1 MRLSGP
7 TIPASNPVEITF
19 NGRKLQAYE
28 GESIAAALSAHDILA
43 LRTTA
48 DGLERGLW
56 CGMGACFDCV
66 VTVDGRIGERA
77 CMTRVRAGM
86 VIESAPP
93 ATLAAATPLAPLP
106 TRGALE
112 ERHCDVLVIGAG
124 PGGLAAAVAAGRMEL
139 HVTVLDERAQ
149 VGGQFYKPLAPSQR
163 FIDRGKIDS
172 QMRAGSALERE
183 ARTIGVKI
191 ESGATV
197 WGAFSPTDIGVLIG
211 ERAVVYRP
219 KRVVLA
225 PGAIER
231 PVPIP
236 GWTLPGVMTT
246 GALQTLA
253 RAYRV
258 SPGKRVLVAGNG
270 PLNLQLALELIA
282 GGVDVVGVVETA
294 RPPWQRNLLDSLR
307 LAVHGADLLRDGL
320 GYLARLRGAG
330 VPVYWRHA
338 VVEAR
343 GDAQFREAV
352 IMQLDAKGNP
362 LPGTEK
368 TLSADVLTLGHGFI
382 PSVEIAR
389 ALGCRLKFSERH
401 IGYLTVE
408 TGDEGRTTVPGIYA
422 IGDGA
427 DLGGARVAHWR
438 GQIAGLTVA
447 EVLGRS
453 MARAGIGK
461 ALDELEHALH
471 FQRALWRLFDAPP
484 FSPEGIAADTIVC
497 RCESVTAGAI
507 RQVFDE
513 GFTTIGAVKRHTRCG
528 MGRCQGRYCAP
539 VTARM
544 VQAASGIA
552 PGPLALFAPRPP
564 IRPVPIAALAI
575 ERPEWS
581 GHKAVHVG
589 ADGSVDE
596 AEGSAAPVAVPA
608 HTGTPMPRMV
618 RILREPLAPNEAHAD
633 VVVIG
638 GGAVGTCCAY
648 YLAEAGVDV
657 VVLER
662 DELNLQASGANA
674 GSLHVQLLSFD
685 FGPKAQAGGYPAS
698 DTLPLGPA
706 AVQLW
711 HDLQARS
718 GESFEIQTGG
728 GLMVAETE
736 EQMRFLEAKI
746 ARERSFGIDAELLD
760 ANALQRLAPGLSER
774 LIGAEFCAAE
784 GKINPMRATY
794 SVARRARTLGARFAI
809 GAEVQAIESTT
820 EGYLIRTARGA
831 VLARRI
837 VNAAGPWAA
846 RVAAMVGLRNLPVRG
861 APLQMIVTEP
871 APRLLNHLVAHA
883 DRHLSLKQADAGGFI
898 IGGGWTAGTDPT
910 TGFSR
915 PLRSSIEGNL
925 WVAQRVV
932 PALDRLRMVRAWA
945 AMNVNIDG
953 APILGEAPGHPGFF
967 NCVTSNGYTL
977 APIVG
982 KITADLLRT
991 GRSDIAIEPYTL
1003 ERFE

>member
-1 MRLSGP
+1 MRLTGP

-28 GESIAAALSAHDILA
+28 GESIAAALSAHDIVA
-43 LRTTA
+43 LRRTA
-48 DGLERGLW
+48 SGSERGLW
-56 CGMGACFDCV
+56 CGMGACYDCV

-86 VIESAPP
+86 VIESSPP
-93 ATLAAATPLAPLP
+93 ATLAEAAPLAPLP
-106 TRGALE
+106 NRGALE

-163 FIDRGKIDS
+163 FTDRGKADA

-211 ERAVVYRP
+211 DRAVVYRP

-258 SPGKRVLVAGNG
+258 APGKRVLIAGNG
-270 PLNLQLALELIA
+270 PLNLQLALELLA
-282 GGVDVVGVVETA
+282 GGVQVVGVVETA
-294 RPPWQRNLLDSLR
+294 RPPWQRNLLDAIR
-307 LAVHGADLLRDGL
+307 LAAHGADLMGDGVR
-320 GYLARLRGAG
+320 YLARLRSAG

-338 VVEAR
+338 VVQAR
-343 GDAQFREAV
+343 GDAQFREAQ
-352 IMQLDAKGNP
+352 IMMIDAKGSP
-362 LPGTEK
+362 IPGSEK
-368 TLSADVLTLGHGFI
+368 TLIADVLTLGYGFI

-389 ALGCRLKFSERH
+389 ALGCRLKYSERH
-401 IGYLTVE
+401 VGYLTVE

-461 ALDELEHALH
+461 ALDELEHALQ
-471 FQRALWRLFDAPP
+471 FQHALWRMFDAPP
-484 FSPEGIAADTIVC
+484 FNPESITSETTVC
-497 RCESVTAGAI
+497 RCEGVSAGAI

-513 GFTTIGAVKRHTRCG
+513 GFTSIGAVKRHTRCG

-539 VTARM
+539 IAARM
-544 VQAASGIA
+544 VQSATGIA
-552 PGPLALFAPRPP
+552 PGPSTLFAPRPP
-564 IRPVPIAALAI
+564 IRPVPIAALAL
-575 ERPEWS
+575 ERPEWG
-581 GHKAVHVG
+581 GHKSASD
-589 ADGSVDE
+589 ADAGD
-596 AEGSAAPVAVPA
+596 ADAPVSAPA
-608 HTGTPMPRMV
+608 QSTTPLPRMV
-618 RILREPLAPNEAHAD
+618 RIVREPLSPSEAHAD

-648 YLAEAGVDV
+648 FLAEAGVDV

-685 FGPKAQAGGYPAS
+685 FGPKAQAGGFPAS
-698 DTLPLGPA
+698 ETLPLGPES
-706 AVQLW
+706 VRLW
-711 HDLQARS
+711 QELQSRC

-736 EQMRFLEAKI
+736 AQMRFLEAKI
-746 ARERSFGIDAELLD
+746 ARERSFGIEAELLD
-760 ANALQRLAPGLSER
+760 ANALHRLAPGLSER
-774 LIGAEFCAAE
+774 MIGAEFCAAE

-794 SVARRARTLGARFAI
+794 SVARRAQALGARFSI
-809 GAEVQAIESTT
+809 GAEVQAIESTA
-820 EGYLIRTARGA
+820 EGYLIRTARGV

-846 RVAAMVGLRNLPVRG
+846 RIAAMVGLRNLPVQG
-861 APLQMIVTEP
+861 APLQMLVTEP
-871 APRLLNHLVAHA
+871 APKLLNHLVAHA
-883 DRHLSLKQADAGGFI
+883 DRHLSLKQADTGGFI

-910 TGFSR
+910 IGFAR

-932 PALDRLRMVRAWA
+932 PALDRLRLVRAWA

-953 APILGEAPGHPGFF
+953 APILGEAPGQPGFF

-991 GRSDIAIEPYTL
+991 GRSDIPIDPYTL